1 MYGTCCLLNI
11 YHDLKDEW
19 KFVQAWTLMR
29 KKWFSNACSS
39 HTQFCSPI
47 TLTLLSC
54 CKRMSAHSCTNKIR
68 SFGEYVFTYAA
79 LTHTKYV
86 ESWAIFMNHITIF
99 KPSSWYMMLT
109 LVVEKYNYSIS
120 YSLQCNVLKLEWIVY
135 WVAVFIKIFTFIN
148 RKIVFSHRKYRVS
161 LHYTEN
167 KNWDRTEFFV

>member
-29 KKWFSNACSS
+29 KKWFSNACTS

-79 LTHTKYV
+79 LKHTKYV

-99 KPSSWYMMLT
+99 KPSS
-109 LVVEKYNYSIS
+109 YSIS
-120 YSLQCNVLKLEWIVY
+120 MIYSYSIHSVNSGW
-135 WVAVFIKIFTFIN
+135 
-148 RKIVFSHRKYRVS
+148 RKIQLFNFIFIAMQWVELGMNGS
-161 LHYTEN
+161 LSYSIY
-167 KNWDRTEFFV
+167 KNIYLHQSEDCIFP

>member
-29 KKWFSNACSS
+29 KKWFSNACTS

-79 LTHTKYV
+79 LKHTKYV

-99 KPSSWYMMLT
+99 KPSSCS
-109 LVVEKYNYSIS
+109 VHDVNSG
-120 YSLQCNVLKLEWIVY
+120 C
-135 WVAVFIKIFTFIN
+135 
-148 RKIVFSHRKYRVS
+148 RKIQLFNFLFIAMQCVEVGMNSILSCSIYKNIY
-161 LHYTEN
+161 LH
-167 KNWDRTEFFV
+167 